1 MKKVLKITVLVLTFA
16 LCMSMLSACD
26 LEALLAQILP
36 SQGEPECEHVWVE
49 ADCLTP
55 KTCSECGATE
65 GEALGH
71 TEEIL
76 AAQDPSCTE
85 TGLTEGK
92 KCSACGEFLVAQE
105 TVSALGHKDDDL
117 DGKCDNG
124 GEDYTWTV
132 VILDKTVTELYETKT
147 LQLSASVAPEEK
159 ILTWTSS
166 DDSIATVAD
175 GLVTALKAGTVTI
188 RVALTDA
195 IYDEITLTVKAPV
208 ISTEF
213 NAGSFDLTGI
223 YQDEPVVKSNGQVNS
238 FVAFAGEASK
248 YYVATVTANITG
260 VDGGDT
266 WSRVGISHFNGTN
279 SYYGLQVS
287 PGCGYNARKVV
298 TMVITDGNVQWGEIT
313 DRSQIWWQ
321 HDQGALDYSNVTIT
335 VVRNGSAFYAYLNGE
350 LYWVDEAMG
359 GFSDI
364 DTLPVINVGSAT
376 AEFTNMSV
384 TYGEEAAA
392 AFLATADNSKF
403 YRADDKTTIGED
415 GTITFT
421 GAADNSCS
429 LNAKDHAA
437 KSIGTS
443 AVLGAN
449 VSTTVEFDLTI
460 NYFGGRDGLPALAV
474 TLNRYEGAPAEARS
488 LVIGQYKAGW
498 TGWNSNGNLNDGI
511 GSGGVEYMVN
521 GETTRLE
528 EGQTYHV
535 VFTRVMTEN
544 GQDTRMVITDKDGN
558 VLIDHQHGWQDG
570 YSGRAVVSFLCRD
583 VDCTI
588 SNIEIKVVE

>member
-1 MKKVLKITVLVLTFA
+1 MKKVLKLMALALVLVLSI
-16 LCMSMLSACD
+16 SMLASCD
-26 LEALLAQILP
+26 LEALLGSILP
-36 SQGEPECEHVWVE
+36 QPECEHVWVD
-49 ADCLTP
+49 ADCLTA
-55 KTCSECGATE
+55 KTCSVCGVVE

-71 TEEIL
+71 KEEAL
-76 AAQDPSCTE
+76 AAVAPTCE
-85 TGLTEGK
+85 NKGLTEGK
-92 KCSACGEFLVAQE
+92 KCSVCGEILMAQE
-105 TVSALGHKDDDL
+105 EVDALGHKDDDMN
-117 DGKCDNG
+117 GKCDNG
-124 GEDYTWTV
+124 GEDYVWTV
-132 VILDKTVTELYETKT
+132 AIADKSVAALYVSKT
-147 LQLSASVAPEEK
+147 LQLSASVTPVEK
-159 ILTWTSS
+159 TLTWTSS
-166 DDSIATVAD
+166 DEEIATVAD

-188 RVALTDA
+188 RVALTEA

-208 ISTEF
+208 INAEI
-213 NAGSFDLTGI
+213 NAGNFDLSGI
-223 YQDEPVVKSNGQVNS
+223 YQDDAIVKSNGQVNS
-238 FVAFAGEASK
+238 FFAFAGDPSK
-248 YYVATVTANITG
+248 YYVATMKANITG
-260 VDGGDT
+260 ADGGDT

-279 SYYGLQVS
+279 SYYGFQVS
-287 PGCGYNARKVV
+287 PGPNYGARKVV
-298 TMVITDGNVQWGEIT
+298 TMVITDGNVQWGTVT